1 MEKAEHEQLQSA
13 CERLYQV
20 VLELATS
27 RQPLP
32 ARLTDAYNL
41 YISILF
47 PDELPVGILR
57 DQFTAIVQR
66 MEQATGATDAA
77 ASAPVAR
84 LSTEAARAIISQIVS
99 LYDAAV
105 RYLPPVE

>member
-1 MEKAEHEQLQSA
+1 MNKAEHDQLQSA

-27 RQPLP
+27 RRPLQ
-32 ARLTDAYNL
+32 ARLADAYNL

-47 PDELPVGILR
+47 PDEFPAGILR

-66 MEQATGATDAA
+66 MEQATGTTDPGAG
-77 ASAPVAR
+77 AP
-84 LSTEAARAIISQIVS
+84 STRMSTAEAQLLITQIVS